1 LILLTLPV
9 RTKRGEKDCLSS
21 PKRMAETHNNKKHK
35 TEQCHASTGT
45 TKLFFSNIE
54 YALNVDQV
62 QLHNFFH
69 RSTTS
74 MMSTNLATLLC
85 VVMVTLTFAR
95 PLVRE
100 IRTDREF
107 QRLLKVRPEANTH
120 HPPKCLA
127 FLV

>member
-1 LILLTLPV
+1 
-9 RTKRGEKDCLSS
+9 
-21 PKRMAETHNNKKHK
+21 MAETNKKHK
-35 TEQCHASTGT
+35 TEGT
-45 TKLFFSNIE
+45 IVPRKHRYHQTLFFSNIE

-62 QLHNFFH
+62 QLHNFSH
-69 RSTTS
+69 GSTTS

-107 QRLLKVRPEANTH
+107 QRLLKVR
-120 HPPKCLA
+120 
-127 FLV
+127 